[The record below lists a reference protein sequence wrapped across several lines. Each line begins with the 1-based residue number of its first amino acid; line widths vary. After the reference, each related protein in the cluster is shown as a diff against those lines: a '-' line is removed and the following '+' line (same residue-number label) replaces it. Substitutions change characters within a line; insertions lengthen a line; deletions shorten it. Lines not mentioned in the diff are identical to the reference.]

1 MGLGAGAC
9 LSVTAKQRRQ
19 SDGLGWGAAPV
30 PPGEGAG
37 TGWALPSLLHPGKG
51 RWLPL
56 AAAGVPGSL
65 APGRAAAL
73 GQGCPALQRELR
85 GCLRPLRLLSGSCRA
100 AVAKPR
106 IWTF

>member
-1 MGLGAGAC
+1 M
-9 LSVTAKQRRQ
+9 T
-19 SDGLGWGAAPV
+19 GWG
-30 PPGEGAG
+30 G
-37 TGWALPSLLHPGKG
+37 GWLRSLLG
-51 RWLPL
+51 RGHAQGGLSRPSCIPAKAAGLPL

-85 GCLRPLRLLSGSCRA
+85 GCQRPPRLLSSSCQA
-100 AVAKPR
+100 AVAEPR